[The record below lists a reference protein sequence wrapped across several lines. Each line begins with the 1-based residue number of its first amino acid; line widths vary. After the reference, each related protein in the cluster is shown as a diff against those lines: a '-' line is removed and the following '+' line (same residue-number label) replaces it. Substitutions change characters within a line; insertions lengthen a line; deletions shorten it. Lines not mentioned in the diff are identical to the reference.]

1 MIGFGGFQSI
11 FTFFREKV
19 GLNLIKE
26 KGFFFFFFFL
36 FLIFGL
42 LYGCRP
48 YISVSHDIYTGLDP
62 HISKKLSQN

>member
-26 KGFFFFFFFL
+26 KGFFP

-48 YISVSHDIYTGLDP
+48 YKSVSHDIYTGLDP